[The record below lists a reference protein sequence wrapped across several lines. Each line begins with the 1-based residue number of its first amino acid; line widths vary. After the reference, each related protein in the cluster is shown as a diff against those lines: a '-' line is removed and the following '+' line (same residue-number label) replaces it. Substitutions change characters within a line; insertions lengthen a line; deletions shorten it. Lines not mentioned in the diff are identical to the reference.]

1 MARNAFSLALGQG
14 ATTALA
20 IVLTAALGRWL
31 GAADFGTYYVLM
43 TMSTS
48 SYLLLEWGQS
58 LWVVRETAR
67 APARGGELQGT
78 ALAFRLGVSLA
89 AALPV
94 GLLTYALGYG
104 VRTTWLFVLLFLAN
118 IPLFL
123 AQGFGIAF
131 RAAERMA
138 RDAAVSVANKVL
150 ILAVALP
157 ALAIGAGIPGIIVAQ
172 AAAGLAAMVMARSLY
187 AGMKG
192 LPLTASRATARAL
205 VLGGLPVLSTAI
217 AGAAQPYLEAVILST
232 LAPATVVGYFG
243 AARNIVGTLLAPS
256 VIIGTASYPRIA
268 RVGHDPVAL
277 PGEVQAALRPVLWL
291 AALGATGTY
300 LFADTAVGLIYGAGF
315 APAATILRVYAGALF
330 LLFIDILFGN
340 ILYAVGKV
348 LSFAVVLAA
357 KVVVSAGLCFILV
370 PILQERTGNG
380 GIGIVLAVT
389 LSELMVMACALVLL
403 PRGTLARHAALD
415 TARALAAAGVTV
427 LLFRVLPPINPW
439 LGIPVCVATFAA
451 ASWVVGLMRRRD
463 VDSLLGLFRRPRGGG
478 GGVFT
483 FFDFGG

>member
-1 MARNAFSLALGQG
+1 M
-14 ATTALA
+14 
-20 IVLTAALGRWL
+20 
-31 GAADFGTYYVLM
+31 
-43 TMSTS
+43 
-48 SYLLLEWGQS
+48 
-58 LWVVRETAR
+58 
-67 APARGGELQGT
+67 
-78 ALAFRLGVSLA
+78 
-89 AALPV
+89 
-94 GLLTYALGYG
+94 
-104 VRTTWLFVLLFLAN
+104 
-118 IPLFL
+118 
-123 AQGFGIAF
+123 
-131 RAAERMA
+131 
-138 RDAAVSVANKVL
+138 
-150 ILAVALP
+150 ALP
-157 ALAIGAGIPGIIVAQ
+157 ALAVGAGIPGIIVAQ
-172 AAAGLAAMVMARSLY
+172 AAAGLAALVMARSLY
-187 AGMKG
+187 AGMQG

-217 AGAAQPYLEAVILST
+217 AGAAQPYLEAVILSS

-268 RVGHDPVAL
+268 RVGHDPDAL
-277 PGEVQAALRPVLWL
+277 PGEVQTALRPVLWL

-300 LFADTAVGLIYGAGF
+300 LFADTAVGLIYGSGF

-357 KVVVSAGLCFILV
+357 KVIVSAGLCFVLV

-427 LLFRVLPPINPW
+427 LLLRVLPPINPW
-439 LGIPVCVATFAA
+439 LGIPLCVATFAA

-478 GGVFT
+478 VFT